1 MEVFSAQEKS
11 PLAHWNVSGIKK
23 VKSICARIVAFVVL
37 LLVLWRLVGDE
48 ILL

>member
-23 VKSICARIVAFVVL
+23 VKDICADIVLIYFPFAT
-37 LLVLWRLVGDE
+37 LVLE
-48 ILL
+48 Q

>member
-23 VKSICARIVAFVVL
+23 VTISVH
-37 LLVLWRLVGDE
+37 E
-48 ILL
+48 